1 MVKRDPITSSRLK
14 VLSSNTPE
22 NAAARVEIFQ
32 ALRKPQVLGEPTP
45 QPGNMPF
52 LPSEVDD
59 PNTKIPGAA
68 LPVTQYKRMELWAK
82 GKFDDDWSGAEPV
95 PMLFEKLPD
104 KDRPQALD
112 RAALEACV
120 GGPFFPGIEA
130 SRVMLDE
137 MIYDKERPFRV
148 NATLA
153 AGTLT
158 AGMAV
163 PWQADFND
171 CNSSEGADWWPGQR
185 PNEVR
190 RSQNPD
196 ALPASWEPDDWDLI
210 DMVKNWSKLGFVVEK
225 TVANKVELLEDERSR
240 DLA

>member
-1 MVKRDPITSSRLK
+1 
-14 VLSSNTPE
+14 
-22 NAAARVEIFQ
+22 
-32 ALRKPQVLGEPTP
+32 
-45 QPGNMPF
+45 
-52 LPSEVDD
+52 
-59 PNTKIPGAA
+59 
-68 LPVTQYKRMELWAK
+68 
-82 GKFDDDWSGAEPV
+82 
-95 PMLFEKLPD
+95 
-104 KDRPQALD
+104 
-112 RAALEACV
+112 
-120 GGPFFPGIEA
+120 
-130 SRVMLDE
+130 MLDE
-137 MIYDKERPFRV
+137 MIYDKQRPFRV